1 MVYVGRNLDT
11 YPESR
16 AKVLRKTVQ
25 NLLDIEDIGYT
36 ADQIAA
42 KVGEHILSIRPR
54 VSELYKK
61 ELVTIQERKLS
72 YGRLLNG
79 ISLKWNFQM
88 LTMMNILVV
97 HPTLTVMKGD

>member
-61 ELVTIQERKLS
+61 ELVFDTGKR
-72 YGRLLNG
+72 GR
-79 ISLKWNFQM
+79 
-88 LTMMNILVV
+88 TMMNILVV